1 MAITAWNGK
10 STWKNLQISNCSEE
24 LTSDSRERNFVT
36 GCLLWVGS
44 WGCCNACNSFSAIL
58 QADLCVFL
66 LEKVHWPQLDSHA
79 WFASSRFWVS
89 FCKSHMLH
97 VWYIY
102 LHLPPKLPSF
112 VGRCSSTMISPWFPW
127 APRPALMLFMA
138 HSAVLTLCLL
148 GRCCC
153 QGNLGS
159 RWRSMDGSWVS
170 HKTAFCFS
178 QCHFW
183 RRWKHQVFWG
193 DVGGMKH
200 TEAHIAG
207 KASFMQSLLVFHG
220 ACL

>member
-112 VGRCSSTMISPWFPW
+112 VGRCSSTMISPWFPHDSHG
-127 APRPALMLFMA
+127 RPGQPWCSSWHTQLSWLCVCWEDVVVKGT
-138 HSAVLTLCLL
+138 SAVVDGRWMDPGCHIRRLFVSVSVTFDGVGSTKFFEVMLVEWNTL
-148 GRCCC
+148 
-153 QGNLGS
+153 
-159 RWRSMDGSWVS
+159 
-170 HKTAFCFS
+170 
-178 QCHFW
+178 
-183 RRWKHQVFWG
+183 
-193 DVGGMKH
+193 KH
-200 TEAHIAG
+200 T
-207 KASFMQSLLVFHG
+207 
-220 ACL
+220 

>member
-24 LTSDSRERNFVT
+24 LTSDSREWNFVT

-159 RWRSMDGSWVS
+159 RWWMDPGCHIRRLFVSVSVTFDGVGSTKFFEVMLVEWN
-170 HKTAFCFS
+170 TL
-178 QCHFW
+178 
-183 RRWKHQVFWG
+183 
-193 DVGGMKH
+193 KH
-200 TEAHIAG
+200 T
-207 KASFMQSLLVFHG
+207 
-220 ACL
+220 